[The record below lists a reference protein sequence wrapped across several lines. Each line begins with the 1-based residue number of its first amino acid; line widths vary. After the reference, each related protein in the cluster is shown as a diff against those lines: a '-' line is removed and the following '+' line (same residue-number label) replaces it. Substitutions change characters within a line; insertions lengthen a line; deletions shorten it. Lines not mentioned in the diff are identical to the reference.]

1 MSLLLDGNICV
12 RYVFSLRSP
21 VTLKMNN
28 FEIYHEVFIK
38 FNTFQVLDFLSL
50 ISLSLIFC
58 SFVWWQVAYLGFL
71 KGGRGTRPKRR
82 PIQFLQFRPKIPRSE
97 QNRSGWVCPRP
108 HPLSLSSLSNIFL
121 ELLGKGSS
129 EFCFVAFLLWK
140 YLVHVKFAPVLGRK
154 KLKCHIAIKGN
165 AKVANQMTWRT
176 KVYIF
181 YKYIWI
187 SRPVSRCVLEKT
199 QLSRS
204 VKLHF
209 PPTYRIEKFAKE
221 GMVWICMYFFPHF
234 PLKCD

>member
-97 QNRSGWVCPRP
+97 QNRSRWVCPRP

-129 EFCFVAFLLWK
+129 EILFCCTFIVEI
-140 YLVHVKFAPVLGRK
+140 LGTCK
-154 KLKCHIAIKGN
+154 ICSCP
-165 AKVANQMTWRT
+165 RT
-176 KVYIF
+176 KKIKMSHCY
-181 YKYIWI
+181 
-187 SRPVSRCVLEKT
+187 
-199 QLSRS
+199 
-204 VKLHF
+204 
-209 PPTYRIEKFAKE
+209 
-221 GMVWICMYFFPHF
+221 
-234 PLKCD
+234 

>member
-38 FNTFQVLDFLSL
+38 FNIFQVLDFLSL

-108 HPLSLSSLSNIFL
+108 HPLSLSPLSNIFAGSL
-121 ELLGKGSS
+121 ESANWSILAACRLFKEVVGKKIRI
-129 EFCFVAFLLWK
+129 LW
-140 YLVHVKFAPVLGRK
+140 
-154 KLKCHIAIKGN
+154 
-165 AKVANQMTWRT
+165 
-176 KVYIF
+176 
-181 YKYIWI
+181 
-187 SRPVSRCVLEKT
+187 
-199 QLSRS
+199 
-204 VKLHF
+204 
-209 PPTYRIEKFAKE
+209 
-221 GMVWICMYFFPHF
+221 
-234 PLKCD
+234 